1 MTSLCGE
8 SIEEQREDMS
18 YIFKYVN
25 TLKRRK
31 YNYKLQ
37 KEELGWKLRMRFKG
51 WVSHSS

>member
-8 SIEEQREDMS
+8 SIEEQREDVS
-18 YIFKYVN
+18 YVFKYVN

-37 KEELGWKLRMRFKG
+37 KGRVRLDIANEI
-51 WVSHSS
+51 